1 MMPKNMILKNNM
13 NNNDTYFPLLVL
25 GGTYFSCNISLE
37 IPSESDYFHKAPR
50 GLFSHKESHL
60 NSIHSINKGITSIAS
75 VDC

>member
-1 MMPKNMILKNNM
+1 M

-25 GGTYFSCNISLE
+25 GGAYFSCNIISLE